1 LYGNAAMRRRSLPTA
16 AWASG
21 WRTRVCFARLRPTGR
36 AGRAQ
41 QHGRKEIRMSR
52 MKEER
57 DSPPPPSKGNTETA
71 QGENQ
76 APKAR
81 MPHERD
87 ESADSQAPD
96 NASTRRMGQ
105 IAHDAAEDGQKDTTK
120 GAELDATYHRV
131 RQGKQDS

>member
-1 LYGNAAMRRRSLPTA
+1 
-16 AWASG
+16 
-21 WRTRVCFARLRPTGR
+21 
-36 AGRAQ
+36 
-41 QHGRKEIRMSR
+41 MSR

-57 DSPPPPSKGNTETA
+57 DAPPPPSRGNTETA

-87 ESADSQAPD
+87 ESADSQSAES
-96 NASTRRMGQ
+96 ASIRRMGE
-105 IAHDAAEDGQKDTTK
+105 IAHDDAQDGLKDTTK

-131 RQGKQDS
+131 RQDSGDK

>member
-1 LYGNAAMRRRSLPTA
+1 
-16 AWASG
+16 
-21 WRTRVCFARLRPTGR
+21 
-36 AGRAQ
+36 
-41 QHGRKEIRMSR
+41 MSR

-57 DSPPPPSKGNTETA
+57 DAPPPSRGDTVTA

-87 ESADSQAPD
+87 ESADSQAAD
-96 NASTRRMGQ
+96 NADARRMGR
-105 IAHDAAEDGQKDTTK
+105 IAHDDVEDGLRDTTK

-131 RQGKQDS
+131 RKEPGGK